1 MRRYEQAK
9 EYAAQKWNDEAYS
22 TAEEK
27 GFVFTIGEQKKMTES
42 DFLAGYNAAMEEWR
56 KCYLQCSSPYCAG
69 YFRDIKN
76 AGTLGNMTKREV
88 KENVIH
94 ENL

>member
-27 GFVFTIGEQKKMTES
+27 AFSMKLGRRVKK
-42 DFLAGYNAAMEEWR
+42 
-56 KCYLQCSSPYCAG
+56 K
-69 YFRDIKN
+69 
-76 AGTLGNMTKREV
+76 
-88 KENVIH
+88 
-94 ENL
+94 